1 MTSKGEESLSDDF
14 GRRIRAARVYGE
26 FPQIEFARKLGIS
39 VATLVRYEKGQR
51 KVPALTRPGLAAKV
65 EELTGI
71 DEGFVS
77 RGVKR
82 DV

>member
-1 MTSKGEESLSDDF
+1 MDEDF
-14 GRRIRAARVYGE
+14 GKRIKAARVYGGY
-26 FPQIEFARKLGIS
+26 PQIEFARKLGIS

-71 DEGFVS
+71 DEGFVA
-77 RGVKR
+77 RGVDR
-82 DV
+82 DG